1 MQNQYP
7 DTGKHEG
14 RKLWLSFFGSGTLI
28 QPGSRQRINMRYRKS
43 QALLA
48 FLSSQPNRP
57 QRREMVAELFW
68 PGRPQEESKRN
79 LRVVLNDLG
88 RVAAGLGLAPAL
100 EIDRQWLLFRSLPQI
115 RTDESL
121 LQELLD
127 DSPQAAAFHAA
138 LTQAADTVWGEAL
151 EVDEDNPDWNDWLY
165 ARRSYL
171 ETLLAQALRSARSPA
186 PAQSACTAAPE
197 LAHLALLR
205 LETGLPQR
213 PDHED
218 LPAYLAWRETLARMT
233 GEGRFFGGE
242 STGGDATGLTFV
254 FGLNSLNSGFRWQAL
269 RAAAALDARFSRHP
283 GLRMGLSAGA
293 CIIER
298 QPDGTVTLSGWRS
311 KWVERIADQAAPGAL
326 VADAGF
332 ADLAPL
338 FGLAPVPPSPGPLPG
353 EPLFMQHLQ
362 GFRLPELPPLD
373 CHTPLVGRQSEMEYL
388 ERLWQESRQGLSR
401 RATLVAVPGMGK
413 TRLVWEFARHCLAR
427 GARLA
432 WFGARAETASQP
444 WSLIYE
450 WLSRAFADLP
460 RHRLEAHQET
470 LLGQFLERRNIPMA
484 ERGEFERI
492 LARLL
497 GHYELVILDDAHW
510 MDGASAQLLRRALE
524 QQTRQ
529 LTLVTRRRQSEP
541 AALLADSYVL
551 ELPPLDDT
559 AAAQLLD
566 NMAPEGPPVPAR
578 QRRAAVH
585 QARGIPIYLLAP
597 PGLHSDGNPE
607 REFLAATLNAV
618 RPVLPTL
625 GAAALLGM
633 QWQRSELQA
642 LVGQDAA
649 LQAIHQGQA
658 AHVLLSYDAE
668 HWAFVHPLIHEAL
681 RRSLPESSR
690 QELAGSAAR
699 HFQEQGEAGRAAT
712 MWEEAGQLDQAREAW
727 RSAARAASAAED
739 VLAAC
744 THYAQLE
751 RLGYGSS
758 STALWDRIY
767 HARALVI
774 HDGFGTAA
782 TLAHCHQVLE
792 LLPARKNG
800 EQQEIEFAALTLI
813 YLWAGGSGKH
823 QGLAQ
828 ADRLMGLADR
838 PLRRFTADWAFGN
851 THFWLGN
858 FAAARPYLETVLTA
872 ALDLEPAER
881 TRYSPSDPHSLAA
894 PCHAWLLWF
903 IGDAAWSDW
912 LERHLALARAA
923 GVRQSLCSGLALA
936 ALIQLA
942 AGNHGQCARMA
953 REAADIATAEGFAFW
968 EVITGL
974 VQTIVAARAGQKP
987 DLDNLLTWEETIRK
1001 TYGAG
1006 INSARWLAAE
1016 ALVAAGQWQQAGAW
1030 IERALAQADS
1040 CEHAYCLPDLWRLQG
1055 QILEAGGDPAG
1066 AEAAR
1071 QQAQTQAEAMGAR
1084 GWLARH
1090 APELAA
1096 TPLEYAP

>member
-7 DTGKHEG
+7 DTGKHES

-43 QALLA
+43 LALLA

-68 PGRPQEESKRN
+68 PGRPQDEGKRN

-138 LTQAADTVWGEAL
+138 LTQAAGTVWGEAL

-171 ETLLAQALRSARSPA
+171 EALLAQALNSARNPA
-186 PAQSACTAAPE
+186 PAPSACTAAPE
-197 LAHLALLR
+197 LVHLALLR
-205 LETGLPQR
+205 LETGLPQG
-213 PDHED
+213 PGHED
-218 LPAYLAWRETLARMT
+218 LPAYLAWRDTLARMT

-242 STGGDATGLTFV
+242 STGGDATGVTFV

-269 RAAAALDARFSRHP
+269 RAAIALEARFSRQP

-298 QPDGTVTLSGWRS
+298 QPEGTATLSGWRS
-311 KWVERIADQAAPGAL
+311 KWVERIADQAAPGEL

-338 FGLAPVPPSPGPLPG
+338 FGLEAIPPSPGPRPG
-353 EPLFMQHLQ
+353 EPLFVQRLR

-373 CHTPLVGRQSEMEYL
+373 CHAPLVGRQSEMEYL
-388 ERLWQESRQGLSR
+388 ERLWQERRLGLSR
-401 RATLVAVPGMGK
+401 RAALVAVPGMGK
-413 TRLVWEFARHCLAR
+413 TRLVWEFARRCLAR

-450 WLSRAFADLP
+450 WLSRVFADLP
-460 RHRLEAHQET
+460 RHRLEPHQET
-470 LLGQFLERRNIPMA
+470 LLGQFLERRNIPMT

-510 MDGASAQLLRRALE
+510 MDSASAQLLQRALE

-529 LTLVTRRRQSEP
+529 LTLVTQRRQEGKAS
-541 AALLADSYVL
+541 LLADSYIL

-566 NMAPEGPPVPAR
+566 NLAPASTPVPAR

-597 PGLHSDGNPE
+597 RGQHADGNPE
-607 REFLAATLNAV
+607 REFLAATINAV
-618 RPVLPTL
+618 RPALPAL

-633 QWQRSELQA
+633 QWQRAELQA

-649 LQAIHQGQA
+649 LQAVQLGQT

-681 RRSLPESSR
+681 LRSLPEHSR
-690 QELAGSAAR
+690 QTLAGSAAR
-699 HFQEQGEAGRAAT
+699 HFQEQGEPGRAAPL
-712 MWEEAGQLDQAREAW
+712 WEAAGQLDQAREAW
-727 RSAARAASAAED
+727 RAAARTASAAED

-744 THYAQLE
+744 AHYAQLE

-758 STALWDRIY
+758 STALWDRI
-767 HARALVI
+767 HHVRARVI
-774 HDGFGTAA
+774 RDGFGTAA

-813 YLWAGGSGKH
+813 YLWSGGGGKH

-838 PLRRFTADWAFGN
+838 PLRRFTAEWAFGN

-858 FAAARPYLETVLTA
+858 FAAARPHLETVLA
-872 ALDLEPAER
+872 AAMELELTER
-881 TRYSPSDPHSLAA
+881 TRYSPSDPLSLAA

-903 IGDAAWSDW
+903 IGDASWSDW

-923 GVRQSLCSGLALA
+923 SVKQSLCSGLALA
-936 ALIQLA
+936 AFIQHA
-942 AGNHGQCARMA
+942 AGNHEACARLA
-953 REAADIATAEGFAFW
+953 REAAEIAAAEGFAFW

-974 VQTIVAARAGQKP
+974 VLAVVAARAGQQP
-987 DLDNLLTWEETIRK
+987 DLDSLLAWEETIRQ

-1006 INSARWLAAE
+1006 INTARWLAAE
-1016 ALVAAGQWQQAGAW
+1016 ALVAAGQWQQAGTW
-1030 IERALAQADS
+1030 IERALAEADS

-1055 QILEAGGDPAG
+1055 LVLEAGGDPAG

-1071 QQAQTQAEAMGAR
+1071 QQALALARAMGAR

-1096 TPLEYAP
+1096 TSLEYAP